1 LASTFPGGIDAG
13 FKGHSLLA
21 VSEMLTER
29 GELFRIA
36 ERTEIQF
43 ADDAAA

>member
-1 LASTFPGGIDAG
+1 MTSTFPDGVDAG
-13 FKGHSLLA
+13 FEGHSLLA
-21 VSEMLTER
+21 VIEMLTER

-36 ERTEIQF
+36 ERAKIKF